1 MIIVVK
7 ALASAGE
14 SPHDAG
20 VHEVAA
26 LSARAAFVFLCLGLC
41 WGVFTSTGWLHRLT
55 GRQATRS
62 SHLVLVTLALAFAT
76 LHALAFVFMD
86 GNPLGPLELTVPLY
100 AGGPSQALGVVSVE
114 LMLAVVASTMV
125 RRLLSQY
132 RWLWLHRLGYP
143 AVALGVVHSFTGAFV
158 DGHLAALWVFGLAL
172 AVPTALVA
180 TVRFVPARVLTTAGL
195 LEVDQ

>member
-1 MIIVVK
+1 M
-7 ALASAGE
+7 LAGAFE

-20 VHEVAA
+20 VHEIAA

-76 LHALAFVFMD
+76 LHAVAFAFMQGD
-86 GNPLGPLELTVPLY
+86 PLGAVDLTVPFR
-100 AGGPSQALGVVSVE
+100 AGGLTQALGIVSVE
-114 LMLAVVASTMV
+114 LMLAVVASTLV
-125 RRLLSQY
+125 RRLLSRY

-143 AVALGVVHSFTGAFV
+143 AVALGVAHSFAGAFA
-158 DGHLAALWVFGLAL
+158 DGHLRALWLFGVAL
-172 AVPTALVA
+172 VVPTALA
-180 TVRFVPARVLTTAGL
+180 AGL
-195 LEVDQ
+195 RFLPPRLLATSGVLEVD